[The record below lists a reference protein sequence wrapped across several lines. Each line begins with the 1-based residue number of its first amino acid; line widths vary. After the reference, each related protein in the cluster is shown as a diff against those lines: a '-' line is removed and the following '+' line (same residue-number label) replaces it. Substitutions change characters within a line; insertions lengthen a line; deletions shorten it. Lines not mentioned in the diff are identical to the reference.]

1 MSSLDKKKSVPCS
14 YQRKKKKKFGMAS
27 FLKIDVIVYEEGKIT
42 KGREVEVPFADM
54 ITKAWVTVIF
64 MLPKYIEIL
73 KIYQT

>member
-1 MSSLDKKKSVPCS
+1 
-14 YQRKKKKKFGMAS
+14 MAS